1 MTPFLFPVNPLT
13 TFGHE
18 RVNFFGTFSYAN
30 CGKLFH
36 PAVNLF
42 CDNYADITRGIFLL
56 SYEHILRPCHPKM
69 GDTKLQNIIYQHIIY
84 QHIKKINAF

>member
-1 MTPFLFPVNPLT
+1 MMPFLFPVNPLT

-42 CDNYADITRGIFLL
+42 CDNYADITRG
-56 SYEHILRPCHPKM
+56 
-69 GDTKLQNIIYQHIIY
+69 TKLQNIIY